1 MVNIADIPIV
11 LAIPYFKVFWCCRC
25 HLVGDDK
32 TTAHEHLHA
41 LVQFEEG
48 HTLVAYKKRLQRS
61 KMRLQPK
68 TVFKPIKCPDHAVE
82 VLGYICCE
90 DGQRQTRRSHDGLMG
105 SPHTHYDRS
114 VFSPHLL
121 HTQGAKCCKTK
132 DEIIKNITLHLPTD
146 WLEEN
151 GYGTENLHN
160 YKTCLCD
167 RGARKV
173 ELKRLT
179 NEKRKN
185 IIKHLKVLALKSRV
199 MKEVV

>member
-1 MVNIADIPIV
+1 M

-32 TTAHEHLHA
+32 TTAHEHWYA

-105 SPHTHYDRS
+105 LPTLIMTAQFFHLTYFIHEGRS
-114 VFSPHLL
+114 VV
-121 HTQGAKCCKTK
+121 K
-132 DEIIKNITLHLPTD
+132 
-146 WLEEN
+146 
-151 GYGTENLHN
+151 
-160 YKTCLCD
+160 
-167 RGARKV
+167 
-173 ELKRLT
+173 LKMRS
-179 NEKRKN
+179 
-185 IIKHLKVLALKSRV
+185 LKI
-199 MKEVV
+199 